1 MGFNA
6 EKNFRG
12 RPDLVSS
19 ELSLSILGALIFQPK
34 LIDLVDLSIQD
45 FPIGMD
51 RETFAVITSLWENSR
66 PSEIDPLLLC
76 EKIGGNGAKAFIGEL
91 MDGRLRLEPEIFRNR
106 VSELKKKRLTAQI
119 LAKIERQAKSGELDL
134 EDVRGDL
141 AEYDQL
147 RDNRGGVDI
156 REQLMSGAALQVLEI
171 ESEFTVEKVVPS
183 RSITLLSSM
192 GGGGKTFFGL
202 GLANAV
208 SRGEPFLGLMT
219 KRRPVCYIDFENP
232 LPLLVDRIRKL
243 NIQDVM
249 FWHLSAN
256 VPPPKLDTAA
266 YILYRQ
272 LPPGILIFDTLRAA
286 HGGDENSSQDMSLVM
301 GRLKELRELGFDIF
315 LDHHTPKSNERTYK
329 GSTAISD
336 LADHVLKLYRTRNRG
351 SLEEVQ
357 DDGEPDPDS
366 TFVLATGK
374 TRFEPF
380 HMFLTFN
387 PGAGGFSVAEDP
399 NLEALETL
407 AGYIA
412 GPGRGQNQSAIIE
425 WAKTEGI
432 GPSMRSSFLS
442 LLNRGEREGRW
453 RSQRGSRGAKIYEPT

>member
-1 MGFNA
+1 VGFNA
-6 EKNFRG
+6 EKNFCR
-12 RPDLVSS
+12 RPDLVSQ
-19 ELSLSILGALIFQPK
+19 ELSLSILGALIFQPS
-34 LIDLVDLSIQD
+34 LIDLVDLSTED

-76 EKIGGNGAKAFIGEL
+76 EKIGGNGAKVFIGEL
-91 MDGRLRLEPEIFRNR
+91 MDGRVRLEPEIFRNR

-141 AEYDQL
+141 AEYDRL

-156 REQLMSGAALQVLEI
+156 REQLMSGGALQDLNI
-171 ESEFTVEKVVPS
+171 ETSYTVEKVVPR
-183 RSITLLSSM
+183 RSIIVLHSA
-192 GGGGKTFFGL
+192 GGLGKTWFSL
-202 GLANAV
+202 GMAGAIERN
-208 SRGEPFLGLMT
+208 EFFLGLKT
-219 KRRPVCYIDFENP
+219 NRRPVYYIDLENP
-232 LPLLVDRIRKL
+232 LPLLIDRIRKL
-243 NIQDVM
+243 NIRDVM
-249 FWHLSAN
+249 FWHLGAN

-266 YILYRQ
+266 YALYRQ

-286 HGGDENSSQDMSLVM
+286 HDGDENSSQDMALVM
-301 GRLKELRELGFDIF
+301 GRLKELRELDFDIF
-315 LDHHTPKSNERTYK
+315 LNHHAPKANERIYK

-336 LADHVLKLYRTRNRG
+336 LADHVLKLYRSRRG
-351 SLEEVQ
+351 SLEELQ
-357 DDGEPDPDS
+357 DDGEPDPDA

-380 HMFLTFN
+380 HLYLTFN
-387 PGAGGFSVAEDP
+387 PEAGGFSVAEDP
-399 NLEALETL
+399 NLEALEAL

-412 GPGRGQNQSAIIE
+412 GPGRGQNQSAVIE
-425 WAKTEGI
+425 WAKTEGV
-432 GPSMRSSFLS
+432 GPTMRSSFLT

-453 RSQRGSRGAKIYEPT
+453 RSHRGSRGAKIYEPT